1 MRRAFL
7 LVGVV
12 LSAACSR
19 PDPGEVTPSGSP
31 VYVEVKSTYGL
42 PMEIYASGAGGQQ
55 RLGMVHPGMSA
66 TFVVPQP
73 LVGAGGVEFQARPTA
88 AGSPTF
94 RSGPLLL
101 APGSVVDLILKPQLF
116 SSTASI
122 RP

>member
-1 MRRAFL
+1 MRRII
-7 LVGVV
+7 LVLGLV
-12 LSAACSR
+12 LAAACSR
-19 PDPGEVTPSGSP
+19 AKPGEAGPDISP
-31 VYVEVKSTYGL
+31 VRIEVKSSYGQPL
-42 PMEIYASGAGGQQ
+42 EIYAIGAGGQQ

-66 TFVVPQP
+66 HFVVPQP

-88 AGSPTF
+88 AGGPTF

-101 APGSVVDLILKPQLF
+101 APGAVVDLILKPQLF